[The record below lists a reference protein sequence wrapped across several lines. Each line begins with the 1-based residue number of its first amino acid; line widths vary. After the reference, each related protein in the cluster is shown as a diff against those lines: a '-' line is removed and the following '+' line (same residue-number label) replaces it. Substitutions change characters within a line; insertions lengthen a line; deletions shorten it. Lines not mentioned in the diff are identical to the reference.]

1 MLFRG
6 LISAIGFIVAVP
18 AAAEVSLSQFLGP
31 HGCAIG
37 PSTEA
42 AALGA
47 GYSQAGID
55 DLKIVPEGIVSGQWV
70 FLPEPICQIELPQ
83 VVSEIS
89 MDDPEVLAA
98 TSAPD
103 AYAQYG
109 DPGCFLDGE
118 KLRNFLILGRGWDRE
133 QMFREYVRFLAA
145 GLMSG
150 ELRFYSDAPL
160 RTPPGFQMLSG
171 ACAEV
176 TGTDAMAENHNLL
189 TDLFVPFLQAA
200 GKSEEAANCA
210 EGDVFGTQ
218 SWEVIE
224 QLSAGRNTN
233 AHLAFEMQLITIGAG
248 WYDGMSSAARGTPRP
263 PLCGVYQE

>member
-1 MLFRG
+1 ML
-6 LISAIGFIVAVP
+6 
-18 AAAEVSLSQFLGP
+18 QFLGP

-42 AALGA
+42 ASLEA
-47 GYSQAGID
+47 GFSQTAID
-55 DLKIVPEGIVSGQWV
+55 DLRAAPEAVVSGHWT

-83 VVSEIS
+83 VVSAIS

-103 AYAQYG
+103 AFEQYG

-118 KLRNFLILGRGWDRE
+118 KLRNLLSARREWDQE
-133 QMFREYVRFLAA
+133 QVFQEYMRFVAA
-145 GLMSG
+145 GLLSG
-150 ELRFYSDAPL
+150 ELRFYSDDPL
-160 RTPPGFQMLSG
+160 RTPPGFQVLSG
-171 ACAEV
+171 ECAEV
-176 TGTDAMAENHNLL
+176 TGTDALAENHSFL

-200 GKSEEAANCA
+200 GKSAIAADCA
-210 EGDVFGTQ
+210 EGDVFDTR

-224 QLSAGRNTN
+224 QLSEGRNTN

-248 WYDGMSSAARGTPRP
+248 WYDGMSSAGRGTSRP
-263 PLCGVYQE
+263 PLCDVSQE